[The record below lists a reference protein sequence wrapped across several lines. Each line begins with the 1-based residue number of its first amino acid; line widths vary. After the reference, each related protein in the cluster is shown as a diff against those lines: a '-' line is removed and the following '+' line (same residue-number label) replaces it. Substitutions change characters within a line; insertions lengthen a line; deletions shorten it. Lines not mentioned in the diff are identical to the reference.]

1 LSKAE
6 AVEKAFEIIN
16 FRRRGSSKLLNLMGQ
31 TVPFFYAY
39 LSAQR
44 VAYRTITGVGIS
56 PSERKAALE
65 TLAYTSAAVMA
76 LSFLYAMANGEDEA
90 YEKTPDTVRN
100 RSLMI
105 PGTNGVRI
113 PLRPDFFLFPKVI
126 AEHTYHL
133 LADNGLSDPGKFKKG
148 MGEIFAN
155 AVLSP
160 NVVPQIAKPTLE
172 ASINYSFFEGKP
184 IVGFFEKNKEAGRQF
199 SESTS
204 EFAKFLGQYGA
215 SPQVVDHLVRGY
227 FGSVGGLFLWGTNF
241 MIDGMPGV
249 PRQDIT
255 WQDAVKTLPGVG
267 AFKQKST
274 ENALK
279 VDFYELRDEVEKAK
293 NTFDDIKRRSPE
305 GLQDFIDNEK
315 NYAKLALE
323 KRVTKITDELSKI
336 RRAIQQIAAAPEDR
350 FSAQEKGERI
360 EELREIERTLLK
372 AVDVRGMRE
381 KAMM

>member
-1 LSKAE
+1 
-6 AVEKAFEIIN
+6 
-16 FRRRGSSKLLNLMGQ
+16 
-31 TVPFFYAY
+31 
-39 LSAQR
+39 
-44 VAYRTITGVGIS
+44 
-56 PSERKAALE
+56 
-65 TLAYTSAAVMA
+65 
-76 LSFLYAMANGEDEA
+76 
-90 YEKTPDTVRN
+90 
-100 RSLMI
+100 
-105 PGTNGVRI
+105 
-113 PLRPDFFLFPKVI
+113 
-126 AEHTYHL
+126 
-133 LADNGLSDPGKFKKG
+133 
-148 MGEIFAN
+148 
-155 AVLSP
+155 
-160 NVVPQIAKPTLE
+160 
-172 ASINYSFFEGKP
+172 
-184 IVGFFEKNKEAGRQF
+184 
-199 SESTS
+199 
-204 EFAKFLGQYGA
+204 
-215 SPQVVDHLVRGY
+215 
-227 FGSVGGLFLWGTNF
+227 